1 MTSNREK
8 IFSKYCTIKKIDN
21 KKLIDYYYK
30 LYNKDST
37 KEDNRKVIEEI
48 EEEISEVLFNKFK
61 NQKQYY
67 SKKKIKE
74 YYTKFKWQKKNAE
87 ESIKI
92 RNKAAKKFQ
101 DWANSLTNQANPNP
115 KAEEMF
121 NHVLEWGFGN
131 KDFFNSKIYI
141 NSNQNKKDNLK
152 KFCKFIYIWTN
163 EGKREDKKESH
174 LSILNITGVGIA
186 RSSKWICFIDQEK
199 YAIYDSRVSLALS
212 KIKNAEGDKP
222 FFQVLQRRNL
232 KDTKYPKG
240 NSRTESLTVDDY
252 FIFLKFINKVAD
264 DYEIPPYKV
273 EMSLFMMGDDDIYY
287 DHLPKS
293 K

>member
-8 IFSKYCTIKKIDN
+8 IFSKYCTRMKIDDKKIIN
-21 KKLIDYYYK
+21 YYYK
-30 LYNKDST
+30 LYNKDPT
-37 KEDNRKVIEEI
+37 KEDHKKVIEEI

-61 NQKQYY
+61 KQKQYY

-74 YYTKFKWQKKNAE
+74 YYAKFKWQKKNAE

-92 RNKAAKKFQ
+92 RKKAAKKFQ
-101 DWANSLTNQANPNP
+101 DWANSLTIQANPDP

-121 NHVLEWGFGN
+121 NHVLEWGFNN

-152 KFCKFIYIWTN
+152 KFFKFIYILTN

-232 KDTKYPKG
+232 IDTKYPKG

-264 DYEIPPYKV
+264 DYEMLPYKV
-273 EMSLFMMGDDDIYY
+273 EMSLFMMGDDDMYY